1 MKEDPMEPKKV
12 IIVAQLFISGMMA
25 LFMSGVMSVIHMG
38 FSAAWLAQWGPN
50 FLTAWPI
57 AFVASM
63 VVGPIGFALAR
74 RVLRVEVIV

>member
-1 MKEDPMEPKKV
+1 MQPKKM
-12 IIVAQLFISGMMA
+12 IIVAQFFISGMMA

-38 FSAAWLAQWGPN
+38 FTSVWLAQWGPN

-74 RVLRVEVIV
+74 KVLREEVVV

>member
-1 MKEDPMEPKKV
+1 MQPKKM
-12 IIVAQLFISGMMA
+12 IIVAQFFISGMMA

-38 FSAAWLAQWGPN
+38 FSQAWLAQWGPN

-57 AFVASM
+57 AFVARM

-74 RVLRVEVIV
+74 KVLREEVVV

>member
-1 MKEDPMEPKKV
+1 MHTKKV

-38 FSAAWLAQWGPN
+38 LTAQWFAQWGPN

-74 RVLRVEVIV
+74 IVLRIEDAV